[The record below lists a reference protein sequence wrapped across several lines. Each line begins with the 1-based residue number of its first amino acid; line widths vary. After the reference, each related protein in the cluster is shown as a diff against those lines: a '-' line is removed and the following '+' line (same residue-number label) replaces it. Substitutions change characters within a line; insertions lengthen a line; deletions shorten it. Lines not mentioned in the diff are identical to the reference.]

1 MKENVI
7 QTLSLT
13 ATVFYFIAIV
23 FLYSTS
29 PRSIAEIPS
38 KASSTIG
45 NAVSSGQVFTGTYEI
60 NKQEFDLG
68 LQNFYADKFVA
79 ARDNFERADPQ
90 MQDANTQFYVAYS
103 YYRQGW
109 GRVSN
114 DDALFRSALASLDR
128 VTVLDPKFRSTD
140 PNLGLKTPAE
150 LENELEEGLRV
161 TADDFNPLK
170 LVRERY

>member
-7 QTLSLT
+7 QTLGFT
-13 ATVFYFIAIV
+13 ATVVYFIIIV
-23 FLYSTS
+23 FLYATS
-29 PRSIAEIPS
+29 PRSLGELPS
-38 KASSTIG
+38 KAASTIG
-45 NAVSSGQVFTGTYEI
+45 NVVSSGQILTGTYAI

-68 LQNFYADKFVA
+68 LQNFYTDKFVA

-109 GRVSN
+109 GRISN
-114 DDALFRSALASLDR
+114 DDALFRSGLASLDR

-150 LENELEEGLRV
+150 LKNELEEGLRV

-170 LVRERY
+170 LVRE